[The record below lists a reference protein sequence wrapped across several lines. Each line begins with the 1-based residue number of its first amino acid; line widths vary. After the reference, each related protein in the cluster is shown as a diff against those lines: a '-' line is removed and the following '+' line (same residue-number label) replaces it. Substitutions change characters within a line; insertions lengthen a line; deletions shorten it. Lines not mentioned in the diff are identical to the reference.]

1 MTESLKGD
9 LPPDA
14 GEDAARESNDVTNAP
29 GVGGGGAAGG
39 AGEGFPGQAPD
50 PDKPAPGEGPQER
63 DATGITG
70 DPDEG

>member
-1 MTESLKGD
+1 MTESLEGD

-14 GEDAARESNDVTNAP
+14 GDDAARESNDVTNAP
-29 GVGGGGAAGG
+29 GTGPGGAAGG
-39 AGEGFPGQAPD
+39 AGEGISGQAPD
-50 PDKPAPGEGPQER
+50 PDGPRPGEGPEEQ

>member
-50 PDKPAPGEGPQER
+50 PGKSAPGEGPVEGE
-63 DATGITG
+63 ATGITG